1 MNAVVRVSYKL
12 PEDFP
17 DVIGDLIQKLVV
29 CVFLELNFFDQWVFY
44 MQRLEPSE
52 RLGSEETGGI
62 EKLKAHEFFSEH
74 SYDTKWG
81 ELLNQQSPLEMK
93 AKLNSRPIV
102 NDVEIEIKT
111 KDD

>member
-1 MNAVVRVSYKL
+1 
-12 PEDFP
+12 
-17 DVIGDLIQKLVV
+17 
-29 CVFLELNFFDQWVFY
+29 
-44 MQRLEPSE
+44 
-52 RLGSEETGGI
+52 
-62 EKLKAHEFFSEH
+62 LKAHSFFSEH